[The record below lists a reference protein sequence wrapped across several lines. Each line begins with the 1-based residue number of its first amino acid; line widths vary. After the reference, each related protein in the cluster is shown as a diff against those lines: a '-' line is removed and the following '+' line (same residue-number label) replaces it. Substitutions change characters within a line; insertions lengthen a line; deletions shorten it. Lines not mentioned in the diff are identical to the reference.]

1 MVVFSCH
8 TKIFIKKMIPFILID
23 EALNIEETPT
33 SCELRA
39 AVEIDGDISLKVSVD
54 PASTYGGASD
64 TLDPR
69 RSLRILPIDSEYGG
83 GASGRACIVEVAVKF
98 D

>member
-1 MVVFSCH
+1 MYLVVTLKYSL
-8 TKIFIKKMIPFILID
+8 KKMIPFILID

-39 AVEIDGDISLKVSVD
+39 AVEIDGDISLKVSNVD